1 MKTIVVYKTK
11 YGSTKTY
18 AEWIAEALD
27 CRAVDAKEVKVDD
40 LLPYD
45 TIIYGG
51 GLYAEVINGVSL
63 ITKNLDKL
71 RGKKLIVYST
81 GITPLSCRA
90 YYDTLV
96 REKNFKGEALD
107 MIRVFHFMGKMILDE
122 LSVIHRTALK
132 TLKKIM
138 SGKENP
144 TDMEK
149 LLVELCDADGDFCDK
164 TAIEELVCYASEP
177 VKQ

>member
-1 MKTIVVYKTK
+1 MNAIVIYKTK

-27 CRAVDAKEVKVDD
+27 CKLENAKNVKADD
-40 LLPYD
+40 LMEYD

-63 ITKNLDKL
+63 ITKNIDKL
-71 RGKKLIVYST
+71 KDKKVVVYST
-81 GITPLSCRA
+81 GITPLDCRD
-90 YYDTLV
+90 YYDKLV
-96 REKNFKGEALD
+96 VEKNFKPEVLEK
-107 MIRVFHFMGKMILDE
+107 IKVFNFLGKMILDE
-122 LSVIHRTALK
+122 LSLVHRTALK

-144 TDMEK
+144 TEMER
-149 LLVELCDADGDFCDK
+149 LLVELCDADGDFSDK
-164 TAIEELVCYASEP
+164 SAIDELIKYVME
-177 VKQ
+177 